1 MLVSAVEAF
10 EVCLCMFINVNVSL
24 NVCSYT
30 CSAGDITSDVSYVA
44 EMAAALF
51 HIRKELRL
59 PEYVDDGGSC
69 SNNVNTG
76 DYHHSGI
83 AEPLCSCINDSLNP
97 RTETV

>member
-59 PEYVDDGGSC
+59 PESILRHLDTRRRQKRGGGLADRSRL
-69 SNNVNTG
+69 T
-76 DYHHSGI
+76 
-83 AEPLCSCINDSLNP
+83 
-97 RTETV
+97 